1 MRILVVHPGPAFS
14 VQDVFDGWCEG
25 FTELGHEVQQY
36 NLGDRLTWGSVA
48 HLGCDD
54 GTFLKAFPNTE
65 DVYSFAVSGLPK
77 AAFYW
82 WPQLIVFVSGFAVD
96 SQFLEVCRGRGIKT
110 ACVMTES
117 PYEESRQLMIAPHF
131 DAVALNDPTNMGQ
144 YLQLTT
150 AVYTPH
156 AYRPAVHHDG
166 PVSERYESDCVFVGT
181 AYPSRV
187 AFLERCNFDGIDL
200 ALAGNWN
207 DTPATIAKHV
217 VHDLEDCIDNSET
230 AKLYRG
236 AKTSFNIYRVENNG
250 DVADGAD
257 GWSVGPR
264 EIELA
269 ASGTW
274 FARQSRG
281 ESDELFPMLP
291 TFDSPEELG
300 ELIRWAL
307 ENPVER
313 QIAAE
318 QAKRVV
324 ADRTFPMNA
333 RTLLAACG
341 LVKEE
346 NNGSTDQRS

>member
-1 MRILVVHPGPAFS
+1 M
-14 VQDVFDGWCEG
+14 
-25 FTELGHEVQQY
+25 
-36 NLGDRLTWGSVA
+36 
-48 HLGCDD
+48 DD
-54 GTFLKAFPNTE
+54 GTYIKAFPKPEN
-65 DVYSFAVSGLPK
+65 VYSFAISGLPQ
-77 AAFYW
+77 AALYW
-82 WPQLIVFVSGFAVD
+82 WPQLIVFISGFTVD
-96 SQFLEVCRGRGIKT
+96 PQFLEVCRGRGIKT

-117 PYEESRQLMIAPHF
+117 PYEESRQLLIAPHF
-131 DAVALNDPTNMGQ
+131 DAVALNDPTNIQQ
-144 YLQLTT
+144 YSTLTT

-156 AYRPAVHHDG
+156 AYRPEIHFEGEAHEDY
-166 PVSERYESDCVFVGT
+166 RSDCVFVGT
-181 AYPSRV
+181 GYPSRV

-200 ALAGNWN
+200 ALAGNWQN
-207 DTPATIAKHV
+207 VPTVLADRV
-217 VHDLEDCIDNSET
+217 VHDLEDCIDNAQT
-230 AKLYRG
+230 AELYRG
-236 AKTSFNIYRVENNG
+236 AKTSFNIYRTENNG
-250 DVADGAD
+250 DISDGAD

-291 TFDSPEELG
+291 TFNSPEELG

-333 RTLLAACG
+333 HKLLEACG
-341 LVKEE
+341 LVKRE
-346 NNGSTDQRS
+346 S

>member
-1 MRILVVHPGPAFS
+1 MRILVVHPGPNFS
-14 VQDVFDGWCEG
+14 VQDVHDGWVEG
-25 FTELGHEVQQY
+25 FEELGHEVQSY
-36 NLGDRLTWGSVA
+36 NLGDRLTWAAIA
-48 HLGCDD
+48 HLGMDD
-54 GTFLKAFPNTE
+54 GTYIKAFPKPE
-65 DVYSFAVSGLPK
+65 SVYSFAISGLPQ
-77 AAFYW
+77 ACLYW
-82 WPQLIVFVSGFAVD
+82 WPQLVVFISGFTVD
-96 SQFLEVCRGRGIKT
+96 PQFLEVCRGRGIKT

-117 PYEESRQLMIAPHF
+117 PYEESRQLLIAPHF
-131 DAVALNDPTNMGQ
+131 DAVALNDPTNIGQ
-144 YLQLTT
+144 YSTLTT

-156 AYRPAVHHDG
+156 AYRPEIHHEGEAHED
-166 PVSERYESDCVFVGT
+166 YLSDCVFVGT
-181 AYPSRV
+181 GYPSRV

-200 ALAGNWN
+200 ALAGNWQN
-207 DTPATIAKHV
+207 VPTVLADRV
-217 VHDLEDCIDNSET
+217 VHDLEDCIDNVQTPE
-230 AKLYRG
+230 LYRG
-236 AKTSFNIYRVENNG
+236 AKTSFNIYRTETNG
-250 DVADGAD
+250 DVVDGAD

-291 TFDSPEELG
+291 TFNSPEELG

-313 QIAAE
+313 QVAAE

-333 RTLLAACG
+333 HKLLEACG
-341 LVKEE
+341 LVKRE
-346 NNGSTDQRS
+346 S

>member
-1 MRILVVHPGPAFS
+1 MRILVVHPGPNFS
-14 VQDVFDGWCEG
+14 VQDVHDGWVEG
-25 FTELGHEVQQY
+25 FEELGHEVQSY
-36 NLGDRLTWGSVA
+36 NLGDRLTWAAIA
-48 HLGCDD
+48 HLGMDD
-54 GTFLKAFPNTE
+54 GTYIKAFPKPE
-65 DVYSFAVSGLPK
+65 SVYSFAISGLPQ
-77 AAFYW
+77 ACLYW
-82 WPQLIVFVSGFAVD
+82 WPQVIVFISGFTVD
-96 SQFLEVCRGRGIKT
+96 PQFLEVCRGRGIKT

-117 PYEESRQLMIAPHF
+117 PYEESRQLLIAPHF
-131 DAVALNDPTNMGQ
+131 DAVALNDPTNIGQ
-144 YLQLTT
+144 YSTLTT

-156 AYRPAVHHDG
+156 AYRPEIHHEGEAHED
-166 PVSERYESDCVFVGT
+166 YLSDCVFVGT
-181 AYPSRV
+181 GYPSRV

-200 ALAGNWN
+200 ALAGNWQN
-207 DTPATIAKHV
+207 VPTVLADRV
-217 VHDLEDCIDNSET
+217 VHDIEDCIDNVQT
-230 AKLYRG
+230 AELYRG
-236 AKTSFNIYRVENNG
+236 AKTSFNIYRTENNG
-250 DVADGAD
+250 DISDGAD

-291 TFDSPEELG
+291 TFNSPEELG

-324 ADRTFPMNA
+324 TDRTFPNNA
-333 RTLLAACG
+333 RKLLEACG

-346 NNGSTDQRS
+346 AHG

>member
-1 MRILVVHPGPAFS
+1 MRILVVHPGPNFS
-14 VQDVFDGWCEG
+14 VQDVHDGWVEG
-25 FTELGHEVQQY
+25 FEELGHEVQSY
-36 NLGDRLTWGSVA
+36 NLGDRLTWAAIA
-48 HLGCDD
+48 HLGMDD
-54 GTFLKAFPNTE
+54 GTFIKAFPKPEN
-65 DVYSFAVSGLPK
+65 VYGFAISGLPQ
-77 AAFYW
+77 ACLYW
-82 WPQLIVFVSGFAVD
+82 WPQLIVFISGFTVD
-96 SQFLEVCRGRGIKT
+96 PQFLEVCRGRGIKT

-117 PYEESRQLMIAPHF
+117 PYEESRQLLIAPHF
-131 DAVALNDPTNMGQ
+131 DAVALNDPTNINQ
-144 YLQLTT
+144 YSTLTT

-156 AYRPAVHHDG
+156 AYRPDIHHEGEAHKD
-166 PVSERYESDCVFVGT
+166 YQSDCVFVGT
-181 AYPSRV
+181 GYPSRV

-200 ALAGNWN
+200 ALAGNWQN
-207 DTPATIAKHV
+207 VPTVLADRV
-217 VHDLEDCIDNSET
+217 VHDIEDCIDNAQT
-230 AKLYRG
+230 AELYRG
-236 AKTSFNIYRVENNG
+236 ALTSFNIYRTENNG
-250 DVADGAD
+250 DISDGCD

-291 TFDSPEELG
+291 TFNSPEELG

-324 ADRTFPMNA
+324 ADRTFPNNA
-333 RTLLAACG
+333 HKLLEACG
-341 LVKEE
+341 LVKRE
-346 NNGSTDQRS
+346 S

>member
-1 MRILVVHPGPAFS
+1 VRILVVHPGPNFS
-14 VQDVFDGWCEG
+14 VQDVHDGWVEG
-25 FTELGHEVQQY
+25 FEQLGHEVQQY
-36 NLGDRLTWGSVA
+36 NLGDRLTWASVA
-48 HLGCDD
+48 HLGMDD
-54 GTFLKAFPNTE
+54 GSYIKAFPKTE
-65 DVYSFAVSGLPK
+65 NVYSFAISGLPQ
-77 AAFYW
+77 AALYW
-82 WPQLIVFVSGFAVD
+82 WPQLIVFISGFTVD
-96 SQFLEVCRGRGIKT
+96 PQFLEVCRGRGIKT

-117 PYEESRQLMIAPHF
+117 PYEESRQLLIAPHF

-144 YLQLTT
+144 YATLTT

-156 AYRPAVHHDG
+156 AYRPDIHFEGEAHED
-166 PVSERYESDCVFVGT
+166 YLSDCVFVGT
-181 AYPSRV
+181 GYPSRV

-200 ALAGNWN
+200 ALAGNWQN
-207 DTPATIAKHV
+207 VPTVLADRV
-217 VHDLEDCIDNSET
+217 VHDIEDCIDNVQT
-230 AKLYRG
+230 AELYRG
-236 AKTSFNIYRVENNG
+236 AKTSFNIYRTETNG
-250 DVADGAD
+250 DVVDGCD

-291 TFDSPEELG
+291 TFNSPEELG

-313 QIAAE
+313 QIAAQ

-324 ADRTFPMNA
+324 TDRTFPNNA
-333 RTLLAACG
+333 RKLLEACG

-346 NNGSTDQRS
+346 AHG

>member
-1 MRILVVHPGPAFS
+1 MRILVVHPGPNFS
-14 VQDVFDGWCEG
+14 VQDVHDGWVEG
-25 FTELGHEVQQY
+25 FTELGHEVQEY
-36 NLGDRLTWGSVA
+36 NLGDRLTWAAIA
-48 HLGCDD
+48 HLGMDD
-54 GTFLKAFPNTE
+54 GTYIKAFPKPEN
-65 DVYSFAVSGLPK
+65 VYSFAISGLPQ
-77 AAFYW
+77 AALYW
-82 WPQLIVFVSGFAVD
+82 WPQLIVFISGFTVD
-96 SQFLEVCRGRGIKT
+96 PQFLEVCRGRGIKT

-117 PYEESRQLMIAPHF
+117 PYEESRQLLIAPHF
-131 DAVALNDPTNMGQ
+131 DAVALNDPTNIGQ
-144 YLQLTT
+144 YATLTT

-156 AYRPAVHHDG
+156 AYRPEIHFEGEAHEDY
-166 PVSERYESDCVFVGT
+166 RSDCVFVGT
-181 AYPSRV
+181 GYPSRV
-187 AFLERCNFDGIDL
+187 AFLERCNFDGIDID
-200 ALAGNWN
+200 LAGNWQN
-207 DTPATIAKHV
+207 VPTVLADRV
-217 VHDLEDCIDNSET
+217 VHDLEDCIDNAQT
-230 AKLYRG
+230 AELYRG
-236 AKTSFNIYRVENNG
+236 AKTSFNIYRTENNG
-250 DVADGAD
+250 DISDGAD

-291 TFDSPEELG
+291 TFNSPEELG

-333 RTLLAACG
+333 HKLLEACG
-341 LVKEE
+341 LVKRE
-346 NNGSTDQRS
+346 S

>member
-1 MRILVVHPGPAFS
+1 MRILVVHPGPNFS
-14 VQDVFDGWCEG
+14 VQDVHDGWVEG
-25 FTELGHEVQQY
+25 FEELGHEVQQY
-36 NLGDRLTWGSVA
+36 NLGDRLTWASVA
-48 HLGCDD
+48 HLGMDD
-54 GTFLKAFPNTE
+54 GTYIKAFPKPEN
-65 DVYSFAVSGLPK
+65 VYSFAISGLPQ
-77 AAFYW
+77 AALYW
-82 WPQLIVFVSGFAVD
+82 WPQLIVFISGFTVD
-96 SQFLEVCRGRGIKT
+96 PQFLEVCRGRGIKT

-117 PYEESRQLMIAPHF
+117 PYEESRQLLIAPHF

-144 YLQLTT
+144 YATLTT

-156 AYRPAVHHDG
+156 AYRPEIHHEGEAHED
-166 PVSERYESDCVFVGT
+166 YHSDCVFVGT
-181 AYPSRV
+181 GYPSRV

-200 ALAGNWN
+200 ALAGNWQN
-207 DTPATIAKHV
+207 VPTVLADRV
-217 VHDLEDCIDNSET
+217 VHDLEDCIDNAQT
-230 AKLYRG
+230 AELYRG
-236 AKTSFNIYRVENNG
+236 ALTSFNIYRTENNG
-250 DVADGAD
+250 DISDGAD

-291 TFDSPEELG
+291 TFNSPEELG

-324 ADRTFPMNA
+324 ADRTFPNNA
-333 RTLLAACG
+333 HMLLAACG
-341 LVKEE
+341 LVKRE
-346 NNGSTDQRS
+346 S

>member
-1 MRILVVHPGPAFS
+1 
-14 VQDVFDGWCEG
+14 VFISG
-25 FTELGHEVQQY
+25 FT
-36 NLGDRLTWGSVA
+36 
-48 HLGCDD
+48 
-54 GTFLKAFPNTE
+54 
-65 DVYSFAVSGLPK
+65 
-77 AAFYW
+77 
-82 WPQLIVFVSGFAVD
+82 VD
-96 SQFLEVCRGRGIKT
+96 PQFLEVCRGRGIKT

-117 PYEESRQLMIAPHF
+117 PYEESRQLLIAPHF

-144 YLQLTT
+144 YATLTT

-156 AYRPAVHHDG
+156 AYRPDIHHEGEAHED
-166 PVSERYESDCVFVGT
+166 YHSDCVFVGT
-181 AYPSRV
+181 GYPSRV

-200 ALAGNWN
+200 ALAGNWQN
-207 DTPATIAKHV
+207 VPSILADRV
-217 VHDLEDCIDNSET
+217 VHDIEDCIDNVQT
-230 AKLYRG
+230 AELYRG
-236 AKTSFNIYRVENNG
+236 AKTSFNLYRTETNG
-250 DVADGAD
+250 DVVDGCD

-291 TFDSPEELG
+291 TFNSPEELG

-313 QIAAE
+313 QIAAQ

-324 ADRTFPMNA
+324 ADRTFPNNA
-333 RTLLAACG
+333 HTLLASCG

-346 NNGSTDQRS
+346 S

>member
-1 MRILVVHPGPAFS
+1 MRILVVHPGPNFS
-14 VQDVFDGWCEG
+14 VQDVHDGWVEG
-25 FTELGHEVQQY
+25 FTELGHEVQEY
-36 NLGDRLTWGSVA
+36 NLGDRLTWAAIA
-48 HLGCDD
+48 HLAMDD
-54 GTFLKAFPNTE
+54 GTYIKAFPKPEN
-65 DVYSFAVSGLPK
+65 VYSFAISGLPQ
-77 AAFYW
+77 AALYW
-82 WPQLIVFVSGFAVD
+82 WPQLIVFISGFTVD
-96 SQFLEVCRGRGIKT
+96 PQFLEVCRGRGIKT

-117 PYEESRQLMIAPHF
+117 PYEESRQLLIAPHF
-131 DAVALNDPTNMGQ
+131 DAVALNDPTNIGQ
-144 YLQLTT
+144 YSTLTT

-156 AYRPAVHHDG
+156 AYRPEIHFEGEAHED
-166 PVSERYESDCVFVGT
+166 YLSDCVFVGT
-181 AYPSRV
+181 GYPSRV

-200 ALAGNWN
+200 ALAGNWQN
-207 DTPATIAKHV
+207 VPTVLADRV
-217 VHDLEDCIDNSET
+217 VHDLEDCIDNAQT
-230 AKLYRG
+230 AELYRG
-236 AKTSFNIYRVENNG
+236 AKTSFNIYRTENNG
-250 DVADGAD
+250 DISDGAD

-291 TFDSPEELG
+291 TFNSPEELG

-313 QIAAE
+313 QVAAE

-333 RTLLAACG
+333 HKLLEACG
-341 LVKEE
+341 LVKRE
-346 NNGSTDQRS
+346 S

>member
-1 MRILVVHPGPAFS
+1 
-14 VQDVFDGWCEG
+14 VQDVHDGWVEG
-25 FTELGHEVQQY
+25 FEELGHEVQQY
-36 NLGDRLTWGSVA
+36 NLGDRLTWAAIA
-48 HLGCDD
+48 HLGMDD
-54 GTFLKAFPNTE
+54 GSFIKAFPKPEN
-65 DVYSFAVSGLPK
+65 VYSFAISGLPQ
-77 AAFYW
+77 AALYW
-82 WPQLIVFVSGFAVD
+82 WPQLIVFISGFTVD
-96 SQFLEVCRGRGIKT
+96 PQFLEVCRGRGIKT

-117 PYEESRQLMIAPHF
+117 PYEESRQLLIAPHF
-131 DAVALNDPTNMGQ
+131 DAVALNDPTNIAQ
-144 YLQLTT
+144 YSTLTT

-156 AYRPAVHHDG
+156 AYRPDIHFEGEAHEDYH
-166 PVSERYESDCVFVGT
+166 SDCVFVGT
-181 AYPSRV
+181 GYPSRV

-200 ALAGNWN
+200 ALAGNWQN
-207 DTPATIAKHV
+207 VPTVLADRV
-217 VHDLEDCIDNSET
+217 VHDIEDCIDNVQT
-230 AKLYRG
+230 AELYRG
-236 AKTSFNIYRVENNG
+236 ALTSFNIYRTENNG
-250 DVADGAD
+250 DVVDGAD

-291 TFDSPEELG
+291 TFNSPEELG

-324 ADRTFPMNA
+324 ADRTFPNNA
-333 RTLLAACG
+333 HKLLEACG
-341 LVKEE
+341 LVKRE
-346 NNGSTDQRS
+346 S

>member
-1 MRILVVHPGPAFS
+1 MRILVVHPGPNFS
-14 VQDVFDGWCEG
+14 VQDVHDGWVEG
-25 FTELGHEVQQY
+25 FEELGHEVQSY
-36 NLGDRLTWGSVA
+36 NLGDRLTWAAIA
-48 HLGCDD
+48 HLGMDD
-54 GTFLKAFPNTE
+54 GTYIKAFPKPE
-65 DVYSFAVSGLPK
+65 SVYSFAISGLPQ
-77 AAFYW
+77 ACLYW
-82 WPQLIVFVSGFAVD
+82 WPQVIVFISGFTVD
-96 SQFLEVCRGRGIKT
+96 PQFLEVCRGRGIKT

-117 PYEESRQLMIAPHF
+117 PYEESRQLLIAPHF
-131 DAVALNDPTNMGQ
+131 DAVALNDPTNIEQ
-144 YLQLTT
+144 YSTLTT

-156 AYRPAVHHDG
+156 AYRSEIHHEGEAHED
-166 PVSERYESDCVFVGT
+166 YLSDCVFVGT
-181 AYPSRV
+181 GYPSRV

-200 ALAGNWN
+200 ALAGNWQN
-207 DTPATIAKHV
+207 VPTVLADRV
-217 VHDLEDCIDNSET
+217 VHDIEDCIDNVQT
-230 AKLYRG
+230 AELYRG
-236 AKTSFNIYRVENNG
+236 AKTSFNLYRTENNG
-250 DVADGAD
+250 DISDGAD

-291 TFDSPEELG
+291 TFNSPEELG

-324 ADRTFPMNA
+324 TDRTFPNNA
-333 RTLLAACG
+333 RKLLEACG

-346 NNGSTDQRS
+346 AHG

>member
-1 MRILVVHPGPAFS
+1 MRILVVHPGPNFS
-14 VQDVFDGWCEG
+14 VQDVHDGWVEG
-25 FTELGHEVQQY
+25 FEELGHEVQSY
-36 NLGDRLTWGSVA
+36 NLGDRLTWAAIA
-48 HLGCDD
+48 HLGMDD
-54 GTFLKAFPNTE
+54 GTYIKAFPKPE
-65 DVYSFAVSGLPK
+65 SVYSFAISGLPQ
-77 AAFYW
+77 ACLYW
-82 WPQLIVFVSGFAVD
+82 WPQVIVFISGFTVD
-96 SQFLEVCRGRGIKT
+96 PQFLEVCRGRGIKT

-117 PYEESRQLMIAPHF
+117 PYEESRQLLIAPHF
-131 DAVALNDPTNMGQ
+131 DAVALNDPTNIEQ
-144 YLQLTT
+144 YSTLTT
-150 AVYTPH
+150 AVYTSH
-156 AYRPAVHHDG
+156 AYRPEIHHEGEAHED
-166 PVSERYESDCVFVGT
+166 YLSDCVFVGT
-181 AYPSRV
+181 GYPSRV

-200 ALAGNWN
+200 ALAGNWQN
-207 DTPATIAKHV
+207 VPTVLADRV
-217 VHDLEDCIDNSET
+217 VHDIEDCIDNVQT
-230 AKLYRG
+230 AELYRG
-236 AKTSFNIYRVENNG
+236 AKTSFNIYRTENNG
-250 DVADGAD
+250 DISDGAD

-291 TFDSPEELG
+291 TFNSPEELG

-324 ADRTFPMNA
+324 TDRTFPNNA
-333 RTLLAACG
+333 RKLLEACG

-346 NNGSTDQRS
+346 AHG

>member
-1 MRILVVHPGPAFS
+1 M
-14 VQDVFDGWCEG
+14 
-25 FTELGHEVQQY
+25 
-36 NLGDRLTWGSVA
+36 
-48 HLGCDD
+48 DD
-54 GTFLKAFPNTE
+54 GTFIKAFPKPEN
-65 DVYSFAVSGLPK
+65 VYGFAISGLPQ
-77 AAFYW
+77 AALYW
-82 WPQLIVFVSGFAVD
+82 WPQLIVFISGFTVD
-96 SQFLEVCRGRGIKT
+96 PQFLEVCRGRGIKT

-117 PYEESRQLMIAPHF
+117 PYEESRQLLIAPHF
-131 DAVALNDPTNMGQ
+131 DAVALNDPTNIDQ
-144 YLQLTT
+144 YSTLTT

-156 AYRPAVHHDG
+156 AYRPDIHFEGEAHED
-166 PVSERYESDCVFVGT
+166 YLSDCVFVGT
-181 AYPSRV
+181 GYPSRV

-200 ALAGNWN
+200 ALAGNWQN
-207 DTPATIAKHV
+207 VPTVLADRV
-217 VHDLEDCIDNSET
+217 VHDLEDCIDNAQT
-230 AKLYRG
+230 AELYRG
-236 AKTSFNIYRVENNG
+236 AKTSFNIYRTENNG
-250 DVADGAD
+250 DISDGAD

-291 TFDSPEELG
+291 TFNSPEELG

-324 ADRTFPMNA
+324 ADRTFPNNA
-333 RTLLAACG
+333 HKLLEACG
-341 LVKEE
+341 LVKRE
-346 NNGSTDQRS
+346 S

>member
-1 MRILVVHPGPAFS
+1 VRILVVHPGPNFS
-14 VQDVFDGWCEG
+14 VQDVHDGWCEG
-25 FTELGHEVQQY
+25 FTELGHEVQGY
-36 NLGDRLTWGSVA
+36 NLGDRLTWAAIA
-48 HLGCDD
+48 HLGMDD
-54 GTFLKAFPNTE
+54 GSFIKAFPKPEN
-65 DVYSFAVSGLPK
+65 VYSFAISGLPQSVL
-77 AAFYW
+77 YW
-82 WPQLIVFVSGFAVD
+82 WPQLVVFISGFTVD
-96 SQFLEVCRGRGIKT
+96 PQFLEVCRGRGIKT

-117 PYEESRQLMIAPHF
+117 PYEESRQLLIAPHF
-131 DAVALNDPTNMGQ
+131 DAVALNDPTNIDQ
-144 YLQLTT
+144 YATLTT

-156 AYRPAVHHDG
+156 AYRPDIH
-166 PVSERYESDCVFVGT
+166 YEGEAHEDYLSDCVFVGT
-181 AYPSRV
+181 GYPSRV

-200 ALAGNWN
+200 ALAGNWQN
-207 DTPATIAKHV
+207 VPTVLADRV
-217 VHDLEDCIDNSET
+217 VHDIEDCIDNAQT
-230 AKLYRG
+230 AELYRG
-236 AKTSFNIYRVENNG
+236 AKTSFNIYRTENNG
-250 DVADGAD
+250 DISDGCD

-291 TFDSPEELG
+291 TFNSPEELS

-313 QIAAE
+313 QIAAQ

-324 ADRTFPMNA
+324 ADRTFPNNA
-333 RTLLAACG
+333 HMLLAACG

-346 NNGSTDQRS
+346 S

>member
-1 MRILVVHPGPAFS
+1 VRILVVHPGPNFS
-14 VQDVFDGWCEG
+14 VQDVHDGWVEG
-25 FTELGHEVQQY
+25 FEQLGHEVQQY
-36 NLGDRLTWGSVA
+36 NLGDRLTWAAIA
-48 HLGCDD
+48 HLGMDD
-54 GTFLKAFPNTE
+54 GSFIKAFPKPEN
-65 DVYSFAVSGLPK
+65 VYSFAISGLPQ
-77 AAFYW
+77 ACLYW
-82 WPQLIVFVSGFAVD
+82 WPQLIVFISGFTVD
-96 SQFLEVCRGRGIKT
+96 PQFLEVCRGRGIKT

-117 PYEESRQLMIAPHF
+117 PYEESRQLLIAPHF

-144 YLQLTT
+144 YATLTT

-156 AYRPAVHHDG
+156 AYRPDIHFEGEAHEDYH
-166 PVSERYESDCVFVGT
+166 SDCVFVGT
-181 AYPSRV
+181 GYPSRV

-200 ALAGNWN
+200 ALAGNWQN
-207 DTPATIAKHV
+207 VPTVLADRV
-217 VHDLEDCIDNSET
+217 VHDIEDCIDNAQT
-230 AKLYRG
+230 AELYRG
-236 AKTSFNIYRVENNG
+236 ALTSFNIYRTENNG
-250 DVADGAD
+250 DISDGAD

-291 TFDSPEELG
+291 TFNSPEELS

-313 QIAAE
+313 QIAAQ

-324 ADRTFPMNA
+324 ADRTFPNNA
-333 RTLLAACG
+333 HTLLASCG

-346 NNGSTDQRS
+346 S

>member
-1 MRILVVHPGPAFS
+1 MRILVVHPGPNFS
-14 VQDVFDGWCEG
+14 VQDVHDGWVEG
-25 FTELGHEVQQY
+25 FEELGHEVQSY
-36 NLGDRLTWGSVA
+36 NLGDRLTWAAIA
-48 HLGCDD
+48 HLGMDD
-54 GTFLKAFPNTE
+54 GTYIKAFPKPE
-65 DVYSFAVSGLPK
+65 SVYSFAISGLPQ
-77 AAFYW
+77 ACLYW
-82 WPQLIVFVSGFAVD
+82 WPQLVVFISGFTVD
-96 SQFLEVCRGRGIKT
+96 PQFLEVCRGRGIKT

-117 PYEESRQLMIAPHF
+117 PYEESRQLLIAPHF
-131 DAVALNDPTNMGQ
+131 DAVALNDPTNIGQ
-144 YLQLTT
+144 YSTLTT

-156 AYRPAVHHDG
+156 AYRPEIHHEGEAHED
-166 PVSERYESDCVFVGT
+166 YLSDCVFVGT
-181 AYPSRV
+181 GYPSRV

-200 ALAGNWN
+200 ALAGNWQN
-207 DTPATIAKHV
+207 VPTVLADRV
-217 VHDLEDCIDNSET
+217 VHDIEDCIDNVQT
-230 AKLYRG
+230 AELYRG
-236 AKTSFNIYRVENNG
+236 AKTSFNIYRTENNG
-250 DVADGAD
+250 DISDGAD

-291 TFDSPEELG
+291 TFNSPEELG

-313 QIAAE
+313 QVAAE

-333 RTLLAACG
+333 HKLLEACG
-341 LVKEE
+341 LVKRE
-346 NNGSTDQRS
+346 S

>member
-1 MRILVVHPGPAFS
+1 
-14 VQDVFDGWCEG
+14 VFISG
-25 FTELGHEVQQY
+25 FT
-36 NLGDRLTWGSVA
+36 
-48 HLGCDD
+48 
-54 GTFLKAFPNTE
+54 
-65 DVYSFAVSGLPK
+65 
-77 AAFYW
+77 
-82 WPQLIVFVSGFAVD
+82 VD
-96 SQFLEVCRGRGIKT
+96 PQFLEVCRGRGIKT

-117 PYEESRQLMIAPHF
+117 PYEESRQLLIAPHF

-144 YLQLTT
+144 YATLTT

-156 AYRPAVHHDG
+156 AYRPEIHFEGEAHED
-166 PVSERYESDCVFVGT
+166 YLSDCVFVGT
-181 AYPSRV
+181 GYPSRV

-200 ALAGNWN
+200 ALAGNWQN
-207 DTPATIAKHV
+207 VPSILADRV
-217 VHDLEDCIDNSET
+217 VHDIEDCIDNVQT
-230 AKLYRG
+230 AELYRG
-236 AKTSFNIYRVENNG
+236 AKTSFNIYRTETNG
-250 DVADGAD
+250 DVVDGCD

-291 TFDSPEELG
+291 TFNSPEELG

-324 ADRTFPMNA
+324 ADRTFPNNA
-333 RTLLAACG
+333 HMLLAACG
-341 LVKEE
+341 LVKRE
-346 NNGSTDQRS
+346 S